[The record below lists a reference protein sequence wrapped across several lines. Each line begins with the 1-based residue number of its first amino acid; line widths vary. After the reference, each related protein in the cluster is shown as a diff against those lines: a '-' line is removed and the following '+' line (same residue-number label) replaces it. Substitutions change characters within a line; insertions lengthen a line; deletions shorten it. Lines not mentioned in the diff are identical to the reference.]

1 MSQKHQ
7 VIIKK
12 NNNKKNIPQVNV
24 KYFSISE
31 PSELADTMIT
41 AC

>member
-12 NNNKKNIPQVNV
+12 IIIKNIPQVNV
-24 KYFSISE
+24 KYLSISE
-31 PSELADTMIT
+31 PSQLADTMVT